1 MSLPS
6 ALVYSTRSR
15 VSVYS
20 TGAHALLF
28 SGFSREPDYRHCRIG
43 PKTAPY
49 FQVSA
54 QAVDLPAAINTYALQ
69 PPIPSGGGRVT
80 SPSPR
85 HAHGQ

>member
-1 MSLPS
+1 MTLPS

-20 TGAHALLF
+20 TGACTLKL
-28 SGFSREPDYRHCRIG
+28 SGFSRELDYRRYLIG
-43 PKTAPY
+43 PKTAEY

-54 QAVDLPAAINTYALQ
+54 RTVDLPAVLNAYALQ

-85 HAHGQ
+85 RACSQ

>member
-1 MSLPS
+1 MTLPS

-15 VSVYS
+15 VSVYG
-20 TGAHALLF
+20 TGGYALQF
-28 SGFSREPDYRHCRIG
+28 SGFSREHGYRRCRIG

-49 FQVSA
+49 CQVSA
-54 QAVDLPAAINTYALQ
+54 RAVDLPAALIAYALQ

-85 HAHGQ
+85 HAHSQ